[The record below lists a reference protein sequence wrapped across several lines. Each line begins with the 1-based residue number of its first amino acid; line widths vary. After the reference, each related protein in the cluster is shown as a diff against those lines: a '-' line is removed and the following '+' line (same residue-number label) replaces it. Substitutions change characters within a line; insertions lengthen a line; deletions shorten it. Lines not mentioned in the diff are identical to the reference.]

1 MGWQILRSIV
11 LLVVVAYVLVA
22 LYTSL
27 ANDLKL
33 FYTFTKYKKS
43 TEPFK
48 KLKEVV
54 ETEVPK
60 IMNDPVYEEMEDRVR
75 DFLIEKVPVVD
86 WTHMEERVK
95 EKLFRKKEL

>member
-1 MGWQILRSIV
+1 M
-11 LLVVVAYVLVA
+11 
-22 LYTSL
+22 
-27 ANDLKL
+27 
-33 FYTFTKYKKS
+33 
-43 TEPFK
+43 
-48 KLKEVV
+48 